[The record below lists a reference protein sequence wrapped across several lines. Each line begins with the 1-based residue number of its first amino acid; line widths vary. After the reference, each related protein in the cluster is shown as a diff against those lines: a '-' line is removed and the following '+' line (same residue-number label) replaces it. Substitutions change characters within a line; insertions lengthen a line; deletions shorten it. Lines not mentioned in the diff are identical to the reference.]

1 MTMGM
6 NKTKQSKKCQH
17 KDILSC
23 PYKKRKECPSLKSD
37 CHLPDEIEFENKSSN
52 SNSWYIIAL
61 SILLIII
68 SISKPIFADCIIWPI
83 LQSLSIS
90 VLAGVVLSKLIDI
103 PKQLQDITKLISTS
117 LTSYEYL
124 YGLDRLSLGT
134 LRNKVTHA
142 LYTKN
147 TPNMPRGLIML
158 DQKICE
164 LLEDPYYKI
173 YRETIECHNTG
184 LFSDICLSDKSNI
197 VTDTDTIGP
206 NLFIAKDVTLEYT
219 IKSPYDASHLIKAD
233 IGINNHMFLPEGCN
247 IDGIFRIEEFLVS
260 IDGNAY
266 KNIMPYIK
274 VTYDKRNAKN
284 TVKPDEI
291 SYNTGLHLH
300 TIDNKCL
307 SKDIYN
313 DQKEYSKIEYADIT
327 NEENF
332 VSHIDVLFM
341 DEISV
346 KLKYRQLL
354 PEADKHFTKRL
365 KYSTESY
372 RIDYSCDENNI
383 QLFGQLFGPMIDQ
396 SHISVQL
403 SDDRKKLSMESFSW
417 LLPGSGSFVVM
428 GNKLKNNANNI
439 QI

>member
-1 MTMGM
+1 MSM
-6 NKTKQSKKCQH
+6 NKTKKAKKCQH

-23 PYKKRKECPSLKSD
+23 PYKRRTECPSLKSD
-37 CHLPDEIEFENKSSN
+37 CHLPDEIELENKSSGGRL
-52 SNSWYIIAL
+52 SWCIIGL
-61 SILLIII
+61 SIALIII
-68 SISKPIFADCIIWPI
+68 SLLKPICENCVIWPI

-124 YGLDRLSLGT
+124 YGLDRLALST

-164 LLEDPYYKI
+164 LLEDPYYKL
-173 YRETIECHNTG
+173 YRETIECHNKG
-184 LFSDICLSDKSNI
+184 LFSDICLSDK
-197 VTDTDTIGP
+197 TERTISSD
-206 NLFIAKDVTLEYT
+206 LFIAKDVMLEYT
-219 IKSPYDASHLIKAD
+219 IKSPYDTSRPIKAD
-233 IGINNHMFLPEGCN
+233 IGINNHLFLPEGCN

-260 IDGNAY
+260 IDGNVY
-266 KNIMPYIK
+266 KNIMPYIR
-274 VTYDKRNAKN
+274 VMYDKRNATN

-300 TIDNKCL
+300 TVDNKCL

-313 DQKEYSKIEYADIT
+313 DQKEYSEIEYVDIT

-332 VSHIDVLFM
+332 ISHIDVLFT

-372 RIDYSCDENNI
+372 RIDYSCDEHNI

-396 SHISVQL
+396 SHISIQL
-403 SDDRKKLSMESFSW
+403 SDDKKRLSMESFDW
-417 LLPGSGSFVVM
+417 LLPGSGSFIVM
-428 GNKLKNNANNI
+428 GNKLKNNTNI